1 MKSII
6 ILLTASLLFT
16 GCASLNSLSLT
27 SIPAK
32 KGRPVFA
39 QTSKLIFLGFN
50 FDNDFVEDIQKQL
63 QTQCRD
69 GEIRGILTKDE
80 VFNYFLV
87 WKHQITAEGQC
98 LTERKTASEG
108 V

>member
-1 MKSII
+1 MKFITTAFSAI
-6 ILLTASLLFT
+6 ILMS
-16 GCASLNSLSLT
+16 GCASLNSVSLT

-32 KGRPVFA
+32 KGRPVVA

-50 FDNDFVEDIQKQL
+50 FDNDFVAEIQRQL
-63 QTQCRD
+63 QAQCRD
-69 GEIRGILTKDE
+69 GEVRGILTKDE
-80 VFNYFLV
+80 VINYFLV

-98 LTERKTASEG
+98 LIDRKTASDG